1 MITNRTRPTVGTNG
15 KRLEQLLKD
24 NQSKL
29 TVNSNGFVSVN
40 MNSNEA
46 IEAIQK
52 EIKTFRNVRL
62 NFTAYNR

>member
-1 MITNRTRPTVGTNG
+1 MITNRTRPTVSTNG

-24 NQSKL
+24 NKSKL
-29 TVNSNGFVSVN
+29 SVNSNGFVSVN

-52 EIKTFRNVRL
+52 EIKTFRNIRL